1 MGQRGRPDDRLGVP
15 TKRQKNEATTAACF
29 FLRNNAV
36 AVTVRPH
43 NKAGLTRSGTDTV
56 GGRVVG
62 VIQMAG
68 GALEIAL
75 GAGAFA
81 TPTGVTQVGGVILI
95 AHGADTFIAGF
106 RSIWSDQVQQSFTQ
120 QGAAAAAKKLGA
132 SDVAAQRIGTG
143 ADLVAGV
150 GPSLTIGVMRR
161 LAIAGA
167 GSASERVA
175 VAYLHRGALEMGHNA
190 VGIRQGG
197 TTAWIHF
204 AGMNPGRVIPVIPPP
219 GAAGAQPYIL
229 TELAITTEQAGQAT
243 AAMHRLRALGPQ
255 EWALFGPNCTT
266 TVREVLQQAGIVV
279 PAWSQSPF
287 LLHLGIN
294 VGPEITVV
302 GGTAAVVGGASGGSR

>member
-1 MGQRGRPDDRLGVP
+1 M
-15 TKRQKNEATTAACF
+15 
-29 FLRNNAV
+29 
-36 AVTVRPH
+36 
-43 NKAGLTRSGTDTV
+43 

-95 AHGADTFIAGF
+95 AHGSDTFIAGF

-150 GPSLTIGVMRR
+150 GPSLTIGVARK
-161 LAIAGA
+161 LAIWGA
-167 GSASERVA
+167 GTSSETVA
-175 VAYLHRGALEMGHNA
+175 VAYLNQGALALGHNA

-197 TTAWIHF
+197 KIAWIHF
-204 AGMNPGRVIPVIPPP
+204 LGKPTGRVI
-219 GAAGAQPYIL
+219 AARPAPSADAGFAI
-229 TELAITTEQAGQAT
+229 TELVVTSEQAGQAT
-243 AAMHRLRALGPQ
+243 TAGYRLHALGEQ
-255 EWALFGPNCTT
+255 EWALFGPNCVT
-266 TVREVLQQAGIVV
+266 TVRTVLQEAGIVV
-279 PAWSQSPF
+279 PAWSQTPF
-287 LLHLGIN
+287 LLHLG
-294 VGPEITVV
+294 VRAGPEITVV
-302 GGTAAVVGGASGGSR
+302 GGTAAVVGETIGGRP